1 MHVRHPESAGG
12 GAAAAPPPP
21 PPPPLHSSSTAALAA
36 HVNFKC
42 ALHVCWSHLKIFF
55 AATSALLSTPQ
66 FVLGSDWPSV
76 SPFMAAKAGAVKQL
90 RVCNIAPEAKVRCL
104 YWLGNCLQTHQ
115 TCTLFILPF
124 AMAPST
130 KSLITERL
138 CTLETSTLCT
148 LPNPHRTPIE

>member
-1 MHVRHPESAGG
+1 
-12 GAAAAPPPP
+12 
-21 PPPPLHSSSTAALAA
+21 
-36 HVNFKC
+36 
-42 ALHVCWSHLKIFF
+42 
-55 AATSALLSTPQ
+55 
-66 FVLGSDWPSV
+66 LGSDWPSV

-115 TCTLFILPF
+115 TCTLFRLPF

-138 CTLETSTLCT
+138 CTLKPLRSARFQILIEPQSNDT
-148 LPNPHRTPIE
+148 PPRTTPSAAFSQISVPAVGSSAR